1 MKQCIKYRIAKL
13 CGATMYKLALAA
25 VGAALLSGS
34 AIAADLIVDVP
45 EEAVMVESSST
56 WRGVVEV
63 GALARFAQDW
73 DSDGDLNG
81 EAWYPGAYASFAFW
95 GDLGT
100 VKLGFDGY
108 GEILSGDFEEEDRTN
123 ANLGVL
129 GAHLGTGDDMYAG
142 IFGAIATYPNDDGS
156 DNYAGGA
163 LGVEGMMTADAA
175 KFIARLGYAFAP
187 NEDYDE
193 DGEGFHGLF
202 VEGAMQYT
210 VSDEL
215 ALEANAGFG
224 YSDPYDTEN
233 QDGGYVNWGV
243 KAVYALPTEFAMNLV
258 AAYEGIATYDVTDT
272 EESVVNHTFKLGL
285 SIPFGGDSTASDS
298 LNPLASPRAPFQAST
313 LADVM

>member
-1 MKQCIKYRIAKL
+1 MSSNESDVTCV
-13 CGATMYKLALAA
+13 ATMYKLVLAA

-34 AIAADLIVDVP
+34 AFAADLIVDMP
-45 EEAVMVESSST
+45 EEAVAVDSSSN

-73 DSDGDLNG
+73 DSVGDLNG
-81 EAWYPGAYASFAFW
+81 EAWYPGAYASFAMW
-95 GDLGT
+95 GDMGT
-100 VKLGFDGY
+100 VKLGLDGY
-108 GEILSGDFEEEDRTN
+108 GEILSGDFEAEDRTN
-123 ANLGVL
+123 ANLIVL
-129 GAHLGTGDDMYAG
+129 GMHLGTGDDMYAG
-142 IFGAIATYPNDDGS
+142 IFGAVAAYPNDDAS
-156 DNYAGGA
+156 ENYAGA
-163 LGVEGMMTADAA
+163 AVGVEGVMTTDAA
-175 KFIARLGYAFAP
+175 KLIGRLGYAFAP
-187 NEDYDE
+187 NEDYDA

-202 VEGAMQYT
+202 VEGAVQYA

-224 YSDPYDTEN
+224 YSDPFDTED

-258 AAYEGIATYDVTDT
+258 AAYEGIATYDVTDP

-285 SIPFGGDSTASDS
+285 SIPFGGGSTASDS